1 MVLTETI
8 KSMMTLR
15 GCNMAVCAYQSD
27 EGKFVM
33 LDAYEEREGIWYS
46 GIIPIIDDN

>member
-1 MVLTETI
+1 MVLTPTI

-15 GCNMAVCAYQSD
+15 GYNMAVCAYKSD

-33 LDAYEEREGIWYS
+33 LDAYEERECIWYL
-46 GIIPIIDDN
+46 GIIPIIE